1 MKRSWILGALATLF
15 LMQGTVKVVLAT
27 NIEYPFESIRIVEA
41 KRFQVKVPE
50 TIVNTSLFFPDVA
63 VGETLNVYIG
73 SLTLVQGEENL
84 QEALNIDTVQNNPIP
99 PAPTNRTTMVVVSTE
114 DGTDLAQ
121 FIINS
126 YSRTNEYET
135 FSFAWH
141 ILINPTIGVYKDLE
155 KLSNPKELSLT
166 YTFANE
172 TWEFRDDKQTLYP
185 TVENSYTLETN
196 LDVIVAAYIE
206 SPGEST
212 NIDSAMMYHAL
223 KAFSEFGLTGCA
235 TNSQPSSSSNPS
247 SSNVEVP
254 LSHTALIAQ
263 LSDSLKAVF
272 E

>member
-41 KRFQVKVPE
+41 KRFQVKVPD

-99 PAPTNRTTMVVVSTE
+99 PAPSNQTTMVVVSTE

-166 YTFANE
+166 YTFAGE

-212 NIDSAMMYHAL
+212 DIDSAMMYHAL

-235 TNSQPSSSSNPS
+235 TNSQPSSSNPS
-247 SSNVEVP
+247 SSNGEVP

-263 LSDSLKAVF
+263 LSVSLKAVF